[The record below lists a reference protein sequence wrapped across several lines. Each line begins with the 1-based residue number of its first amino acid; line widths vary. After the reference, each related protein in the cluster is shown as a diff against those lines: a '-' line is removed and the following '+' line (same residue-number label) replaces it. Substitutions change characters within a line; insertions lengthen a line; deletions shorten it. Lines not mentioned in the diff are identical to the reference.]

1 MGLFLLCCFSGG
13 FPTYGQAKPM
23 GNYGQAVT
31 GPGISS
37 NPFMV
42 CCSLAKNEY
51 RKEFYMLLCHLMV
64 SHVLFL
70 GFFFIHN

>member
-1 MGLFLLCCFSGG
+1 TMAVLLLWFSSGG
-13 FPTYGQAKPM
+13 FPAYGQAKPM

-42 CCSLAKNEY
+42 SKPVAMK
-51 RKEFYMLLCHLMV
+51 
-64 SHVLFL
+64 
-70 GFFFIHN
+70 